1 MKSYRITWFAVVEEG
16 SVLEGRS
23 LVTADSQEKAI
34 ADLVAK
40 KSAEYRLKPYMINI
54 QSIIEM

>member
-40 KSAEYRLKPYMINI
+40 KSVEYRLKPYMINI